1 MVGRWQ
7 AMRKGEVVE
16 RLLGPMA
23 PLTLL
28 RLLGETLEVPG
39 VHLAGLMNSAPLK
52 ASLERW
58 LDWTALH
65 RNVADGTVAAVC
77 VVATSLERGAP
88 VAFVETPGR
97 APRSSD
103 DLRYVAVQLRGEH
116 VRASAAIPL
125 LFSRPCT

>member
-1 MVGRWQ
+1 MVGQWQ
-7 AMRKGEVVE
+7 AMRKGDVVE

-28 RLLGETLEVPG
+28 RLLGETLEMPG
-39 VHLAGLMNSAPLK
+39 VHLAGLMNPAPLK

-58 LDWTALH
+58 LDWPALH

-77 VVATSLERGAP
+77 VAATSLERGAP

-97 APRSSD
+97 APRSERRPA
-103 DLRYVAVQLRGEH
+103 LRRRPAAR
-116 VRASAAIPL
+116 RARARLGGHPAALPT
-125 LFSRPCT
+125 RRT